1 MGQALIFSS
10 KLAVRNYYNTG
21 TWRALVLSDYLSF
34 VSGHTTQRWSLR
46 SAVTQKRK
54 GNTQQQ
60 LRGQEDVQGVT
71 KQTEAVLPLRSADSF
86 SRPGH
91 QVASMTKRTHCCTVC
106 RDPPPHRGRHCR
118 PASSPTWRNEAVREQ
133 SWSNFSSAAVSGS
146 IGRLQTAI
154 LCHYWQGAFKGQ
166 SLR

>member
-34 VSGHTTQRWSLR
+34 VSRHTTQRWSLR

-60 LRGQEDVQGVT
+60 LRGQEDVQGMT
-71 KQTEAVLPLRSADSF
+71 KQTEAMLPLRSADSF

-91 QVASMTKRTHCCTVC
+91 QVASMTKQGRTAA
-106 RDPPPHRGRHCR
+106 RFAEIPPHTEVDTG
-118 PASSPTWRNEAVREQ
+118 V
-133 SWSNFSSAAVSGS
+133 
-146 IGRLQTAI
+146 
-154 LCHYWQGAFKGQ
+154 
-166 SLR
+166 